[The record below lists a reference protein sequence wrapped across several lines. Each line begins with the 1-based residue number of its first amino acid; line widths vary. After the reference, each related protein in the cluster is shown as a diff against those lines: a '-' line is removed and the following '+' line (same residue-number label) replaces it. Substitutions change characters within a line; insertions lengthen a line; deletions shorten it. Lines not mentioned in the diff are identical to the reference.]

1 MNRVKFFVL
10 FAILVST
17 NFFPQSSQSYSD
29 IFFLDDHNG
38 WVLSNH
44 NYLWKTTDAGSNWT
58 SIYDSRIDTSG
69 KIIFSDEQN
78 GWMLLNNNL
87 YSSHDGGLN
96 WQHLYSFPV
105 FSGNYDLSFS
115 SDSTGFVSNFNHL
128 YRTVDGGDNWNQLAD
143 TLGTIN
149 NISTFRENLIFIS
162 TEEETISRVFKSADD
177 GESWLQVADFG
188 NYNGCGF
195 GKVQMLSETTG
206 VLSLWYAD
214 FIAVS
219 VLLKTT
225 DAGDSW
231 GQFGN
236 QFTFGFGLIDF
247 EFRDLQRGWVTTNNK
262 NIFRTTNQGQSW
274 DILQTPLTLNEIINN
289 FEFFNSDTSY
299 GISDNH
305 IYMTTDGWVTYS
317 IVDSIVTGLKEKQI
331 KVTEFILHQ
340 NYPNP
345 FNGFSI
351 IKYSIPKLSNVTIK
365 IFNTLGE
372 ELETLIDQEKA
383 AGTYEVKWN
392 AINLP
397 SGIYFYQL
405 KSGSFIETKKMML
418 LK

>member
-1 MNRVKFFVL
+1 MNRFKFFVL
-10 FAILVST
+10 FVVLLST
-17 NFFPQSSQSYSD
+17 NFFPQSSQSYSN

-38 WVLSNH
+38 WVLSNR
-44 NYLWKTTDAGSNWT
+44 NYLWKTTDAGSSWI

-69 KIIFSDEQN
+69 KIIFIDEQN
-78 GWMLLNNNL
+78 GRMLLNNNL

-105 FSGNYDLSFS
+105 FSGNYDVSFS
-115 SDSTGFVSNFNHL
+115 NDSIGFVSNFNNL
-128 YRTVDGGDNWNQLAD
+128 YRTVDGGDNWNQLTD

-149 NISTFRENLIFIS
+149 NISTFRENLLFIS
-162 TEEETISRVFKSADD
+162 TEGETISRVFKSTDE
-177 GESWLQVADFG
+177 GELWLQVADFG
-188 NYNGCGF
+188 GIYGSGF

-206 VLSLWYAD
+206 ILTLWYAD

-231 GQFGN
+231 EQFGN
-236 QFTFGFGLIDF
+236 QFTFGFSLTDF

-262 NIFRTTNQGQSW
+262 NIFRTIDEGQTW
-274 DILQTPLTLNEIINN
+274 DTLQTPLTLNEIIKN
-289 FEFFNSDTSY
+289 FEFFNSDTSF

-305 IYMTTDGWVTYS
+305 IYKTIDGWITYS
-317 IVDSIVTGLKEKQI
+317 IVDSIVTGLEQHHLTAAQFK
-331 KVTEFILHQ
+331 LHQ

-351 IKYSIPKLSNVTIK
+351 IKYSIPQLSNVTIK

-372 ELETLIDQEKA
+372 ELETLIDQEKP

-405 KSGSFIETKKMML
+405 KSGSFIETKKMLL